1 MLQNIVLKNKIIN
14 NYYLNSLTQQSL
26 FTLSRRNYTLLNNNN
41 LHLNLNRNG
50 NLLQTYNK
58 TNLNIYNNT
67 VLRKYTTEQ
76 NKVENDLANKSAEE
90 IKEPL
95 NTKENTPTETKKSK
109 KNDNKN
115 KKQKKGMSDF
125 SKVLF
130 SVLGGVGIGYGIN
143 YYLNNMNNDN
153 VERNYDIEKLLN
165 SYKIPDDKNDNRNL
179 ELQELRKQTQINITS
194 RPQDKEMKNDVAF
207 DIKIKE
213 KTPKEESITKINY
226 DSKKDS
232 DNITTTTETKTEKGV
247 TKHTTKTNI
256 NNESNPVIKN
266 INDTFNYIGS
276 FFGFGSKEKEEDSI
290 SEFDKEIEEAYTE
303 IINNISKPPS
313 EIKINNLRNNE
324 SINITPENIND
335 EKSMKDIEEKLK
347 SWGTETTKNQKKTK
361 DDSSMVISNNI
372 DPKEENGKIVDFVND
387 MVKITDDKDANK
399 KIIKVSAKPIAKAFQ
414 EASKLSS
421 TLEKNK
427 DNIPE
432 FLADCI
438 KDTTDVIMKLSK
450 DNVDI
455 QNTFLDT
462 VKIFSDS
469 MNVISDYLDQL
480 EIEIKTELND
490 DDKNSDNNDTKFQ

>member
-14 NYYLNSLTQQSL
+14 NYYLNSLTQQSISA
-26 FTLSRRNYTLLNNNN
+26 LSRRNYTLLNNNN
-41 LHLNLNRNG
+41 FHLNLNRGG
-50 NLLQTYNK
+50 NLLQSYNNY
-58 TNLNIYNNT
+58 NLNNYNNIL
-67 VLRKYTTEQ
+67 LRKYATEPNQ
-76 NKVENDLANKSAEE
+76 VENELSNKSTEETKVEPQKANESTE
-90 IKEPL
+90 
-95 NTKENTPTETKKSK
+95 TETKKS
-109 KNDNKN
+109 NN
-115 KKQKKGMSDF
+115 KKENKDKKPKKEKSDF
-125 SKVLF
+125 PKVLF
-130 SVLGGVGIGYGIN
+130 SILGGIGIGYGIN
-143 YYLNNMNNDN
+143 YYLNTLKDDEIN
-153 VERNYDIEKLLN
+153 RNYDVGQLLN
-165 SYKIPDDKNDNRNL
+165 IYKKSNKEDNRDM
-179 ELQELRKQTQINITS
+179 ELRELRKQTQINITS
-194 RPQDKEMKNDVAF
+194 RPQDKEMKNDVVF
-207 DIKIKE
+207 DVKIKE
-213 KTPKEESITKINY
+213 KKPKEESVTKISY

-232 DNITTTTETKTEKGV
+232 ENITTTTETKTEKGV
-247 TKHTTKTNI
+247 TTQTTKTNI
-256 NNESNPVIKN
+256 NDSNPVIKN

-276 FFGFGSKEKEEDSI
+276 FFGFGKKEEEAM

-313 EIKINNLRNNE
+313 EIKINNLSNNE
-324 SINITPENIND
+324 SINITPDNIND

-347 SWGTETTKNQKKTK
+347 SWGTENAKNQKKTK
-361 DDSSMVISNNI
+361 EDASMVINNNV
-372 DPKEENGKIVDFVND
+372 DPKEENVKIVDFVND
-387 MVKITDDKDANK
+387 MVKITDDKEANK

-438 KDTTDVIMKLSK
+438 KETTDVIMKLSN

-490 DDKNSDNNDTKFQ
+490 DNKNTNNDHTKF